1 MPSSKQEAVF
11 ITKWKAEMMRRVFLR
26 FPDTPWNEKKINK
39 YLDRLI
45 HERMKNP
52 NVVVVNNYRNQSVST
67 DLLSLID
74 TIEKNQLIIGGG
86 GVLFVQHDTPGRE
99 NVLFGYIT
107 NLGDKRNLAK
117 AERKKYEKNSPLWVR
132 FDIRQNNIKVKNNS
146 LYGVHGYP
154 GFALYN
160 RYLAEAVTNMGRQII
175 TTAVM
180 TFENF
185 LSGASVQMNTEE
197 EIWQF
202 ITHVVGEYDERI
214 DYEIFDS
221 EEISTES
228 VIQRIL
234 DMCAFHVTG
243 DFQRHLT
250 DTIRQLPRVKKI
262 MLFYKNNLYAFSRH
276 PIIREKLRY
285 VVKNLTHFWQPDK
298 SKIEDVTIRDMLD
311 DIWGFYQIFVV
322 YNYAMYDRVRKSMF
336 TDRKSVL
343 YVDTDSNFL
352 GLNPWLEFIR
362 NDVLTVQDTVD
373 PKEFVFTSVNMM
385 ALFLSN
391 TIDLGLKTLA
401 RNMNVTD
408 KYAKI
413 LNMKNE
419 FYMDRIIF
427 TSAKKR
433 YISNTILQEG
443 ELIKGGAGL
452 PDIKGFDFKKA
463 HTKQYLREY
472 YTKLCLEKILR
483 AESIDVEDIYRSILA
498 LRDEIM
504 ASVEKGE
511 DRFFKQST
519 VQILEHYKE
528 PYSEQ
533 PVVATLLWNTL
544 NPEYAMEL
552 PADCDIVP
560 IRELT
565 GPKVDKKTGRVRW
578 PREKFVM
585 EFKEKYPEAYD
596 RLERD
601 IYNNGNECIRQM
613 GLKAIAKPKNSEIP
627 LPEWFAFL
635 VDKDKIQ
642 LDALKL
648 IEPVLASLGLNGLKT
663 NANTTY
669 MTNIIDL

>member
-1 MPSSKQEAVF
+1 MKQAMKEAVF
-11 ITKWKAEMMRRVFLR
+11 ITKWKSEMIRRIKLR
-26 FPDTPWNEKKINK
+26 FPGTPWNEKKINA
-39 YLDRLI
+39 YLDALV

-52 NVVVVNNYRNQSVST
+52 KVVVVNNYRNQSVST

-74 TIEKNQLIIGGG
+74 TIEQNQLIIGGG

-107 NLGDKRNLAK
+107 DLGNKRNAMK
-117 AERKKYEKNSPLWVR
+117 AERKKYDKGTALWVR
-132 FDIRQNNIKVKNNS
+132 YDIKQNNTKVKNNS

-154 GFALYN
+154 GFSLYN
-160 RYLAEAVTNMGRQII
+160 RFLAECVTNMGRQII

-185 LSGASVQMNTEE
+185 LSGSSVQMNTEE

-202 ITHVVGEYDERI
+202 ITNIMSEYDEKI
-214 DYEIFDS
+214 DYEVFDS
-221 EEISTES
+221 EDISTES
-228 VIQRIL
+228 VIRRIL
-234 DMCAFHVTG
+234 KMCAFRVSET
-243 DFQRHLT
+243 FQRHLT
-250 DTIRQLPRVKKI
+250 DTIRKLPRKKKI

-285 VVKNLTHFWQPDK
+285 IVTKLTHFWQPDK
-298 SKIEDVTIRDMLD
+298 SMIEDPVIREMIDEV
-311 DIWGFYQIFVV
+311 WGFYHIFVV
-322 YNYAMYDRVRKSMF
+322 YNYALYDRVRKSMF
-336 TDRKSVL
+336 CDRKSVL

-362 NDVLTVQDTVD
+362 NEVLTKQDQVD

-391 TIDLGLKTLA
+391 AIDLGLKTLA

-419 FYMDRIIF
+419 FYMDKIIF

-443 ELIKGGAGL
+443 SLIKGGAGM

-463 HTKQYLREY
+463 HTKEYLREY
-472 YTKLCLEKILR
+472 YTNLCLEKILR
-483 AESIDVEDIYRSILA
+483 VDNIDVEDIYRSILA

-504 ASVEKGE
+504 DSVEKGE
-511 DRFFKQST
+511 SRFFKQST

-533 PVVATLLWNTL
+533 PVVATLLWNAL

-552 PADCDIVP
+552 PTDCDIVP
-560 IRELT
+560 IKELT
-565 GPKVDKKTGRVRW
+565 GPKTDKKTGRVRW
-578 PREKFVM
+578 PNEEFVM
-585 EFKEKYPEAYD
+585 SFKERFPEAYHQ
-596 RLERD
+596 LERD
-601 IYNNGNECIRQM
+601 IYNNSNPLIRQM
-613 GLKAIAKPKNSEIP
+613 GLKAIAKPKNSEIQ

-635 VDKDKIQ
+635 VDKDKVQ
-642 LDALKL
+642 LDAMKL

-663 NANTTY
+663 DANTVY